1 MAIVRHNAFK
11 WWMASST
18 VLVVEGWPCF
28 LAMFR
33 VQIVCVLSRSNM
45 DRSNQSG
52 QVLSCFIHAVWSCL
66 MDVRGPTRLA
76 PTWTAAERRNAEED
90 TRSGG
95 HGSKMYV
102 KNVKMQRCDT
112 LCCHIVSICI
122 MRPPLEV
129 CQLKTRL
136 PVDFA
141 GCFTR
146 AAEWPGN
153 RAKQCVFHCTLP
165 GYAWIMTSS
174 SLYRIAL
181 CLLMAKKG
189 HKRQSLC
196 MLYMVSTL
204 KSWIA
209 WFWHQDNKFVAIQ
222 RSESDWTQNGIAYS
236 WWQICPSL
244 WQEQRD
250 MKSRTLQFELEK
262 QLKQTQASKASNLVD
277 RVGSQVTV
285 TTMVFFFA
293 VRLTCRTCLFDP
305 VWTTTCT
312 ACLCH
317 VCALEW
323 QEQRD
328 ALQLEKVQWQELAEK
343 LKLAEAT
350 QAVESFRVQLGD

>member
-1 MAIVRHNAFK
+1 MFAEKPLESAQEVIKALSDTYDSHIFPWSAWKIVWICLNSLMAIVRHNAFK
-11 WWMASST
+11 WWLASST
-18 VLVVEGWPCF
+18 VLVVEGWLCF

-102 KNVKMQRCDT
+102 KNVKMQRFDT

-181 CLLMAKKG
+181 CLLMAKK
-189 HKRQSLC
+189 
-196 MLYMVSTL
+196 
-204 KSWIA
+204 
-209 WFWHQDNKFVAIQ
+209 
-222 RSESDWTQNGIAYS
+222 RSQ
-236 WWQICPSL
+236 
-244 WQEQRD
+244 
-250 MKSRTLQFELEK
+250 K
-262 QLKQTQASKASNLVD
+262 
-277 RVGSQVTV
+277 
-285 TTMVFFFA
+285 
-293 VRLTCRTCLFDP
+293 
-305 VWTTTCT
+305 
-312 ACLCH
+312 
-317 VCALEW
+317 
-323 QEQRD
+323 
-328 ALQLEKVQWQELAEK
+328 
-343 LKLAEAT
+343 
-350 QAVESFRVQLGD
+350 AVEWW